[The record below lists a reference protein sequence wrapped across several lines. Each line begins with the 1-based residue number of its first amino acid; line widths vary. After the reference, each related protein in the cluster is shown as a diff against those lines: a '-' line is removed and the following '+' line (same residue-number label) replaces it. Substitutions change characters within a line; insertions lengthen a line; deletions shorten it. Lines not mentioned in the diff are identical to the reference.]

1 MKYSKTDRLILDS
14 YAAMIEGLST
24 YLGSVYEISLHSLED
39 YNHSVV
45 KIMN

>member
-39 YNHSVV
+39 YNHSLLQTLP
-45 KIMN
+45 